1 VVLDPSDELRARLPH
16 GNKIDAV
23 FPSPPLN
30 EGLERDFV
38 FSLTGYHHY
47 DLETVETPFGFKL
60 EKNFFKSTWD
70 LIKTVGK
77 TIPKALKILPELLK
91 MLQQG
96 DPSNLEELARTTV
109 KEQLLPWIEANK
121 EQLND
126 VIEYFK

>member
-1 VVLDPSDELRARLPH
+1 M
-16 GNKIDAV
+16 
-23 FPSPPLN
+23 
-30 EGLERDFV
+30 
-38 FSLTGYHHY
+38 
-47 DLETVETPFGFKL
+47 ETPFGFKL

>member
-1 VVLDPSDELRARLPH
+1 
-16 GNKIDAV
+16 
-23 FPSPPLN
+23 
-30 EGLERDFV
+30 
-38 FSLTGYHHY
+38 
-47 DLETVETPFGFKL
+47 
-60 EKNFFKSTWD
+60 
-70 LIKTVGK
+70 
-77 TIPKALKILPELLK
+77 